1 MLFGMV
7 KRPETLQ
14 RDVAKKFSG
23 RAMKVLVETLEERRL
38 VERKAQD
45 GTIEEIDA
53 GPSQRALDVAKW
65 LLEWAEGKAPQS
77 VSSTLDVNVSIGMH
91 LDALRQLSTK
101 TIEHVTSDALKFLE

>member
-1 MLFGMV
+1 MPKPLQPV
-7 KRPETLQ
+7 TLQ

-23 RAMKVLVETLEERRL
+23 RAMKRIVESLDETENG
-38 VERKAQD
+38 KPTD
-45 GTIEEIDA
+45 
-53 GPSQRALDVAKW
+53 RALANARW

-77 VSSTLDVNVSIGMH
+77 VSSTLDVNVSVGMH

>member
-1 MLFGMV
+1 MPKPLQ
-7 KRPETLQ
+7 PATLQ

-23 RAMKVLVETLEERRL
+23 RAMKRIVDSLDELDQATG
-38 VERKAQD
+38 KPTD
-45 GTIEEIDA
+45 
-53 GPSQRALDVAKW
+53 RALANARW

-77 VSSTLDVNVSIGMH
+77 VSSTLDVNVSVGMH